1 MDPVVARKMWR
12 TLEPVHGIVYF
23 ATDAGARYRAI
34 GLPEHMHYFAP
45 RAAAMGPV
53 PADVVIATF
62 FNFHP
67 ALVRRAI
74 PAAWEIASPQAILAA
89 RLDGADRALKRA
101 FGDELLASS
110 QLAEAADLA
119 RTAALAACE
128 HPEGRPLFAG
138 HAALTWPDDA
148 HLVLW

>member
-23 ATDAGARYRAI
+23 APDAGARYRAI

-53 PADVVIATF
+53 PAEVVIATF

-67 ALVRRAI
+67 ALCPQASCSRRVRGPTTTGAPEPSAFA
-74 PAAWEIASPQAILAA
+74 PAAGSTT
-89 RLDGADRALKRA
+89 
-101 FGDELLASS
+101 
-110 QLAEAADLA
+110 
-119 RTAALAACE
+119 TA
-128 HPEGRPLFAG
+128 G
-138 HAALTWPDDA
+138 
-148 HLVLW
+148 

>member
-23 ATDAGARYRAI
+23 APDAGARYRAI

-67 ALVRRAI
+67 ALVRAAI
-74 PAAWEIASPQAILAA
+74 PAAWEIATPEQILLGRVAGAGDVLRRLLGVDVASAEVAEAA
-89 RLDGADRALKRA
+89 RLARAA
-101 FGDELLASS
+101 
-110 QLAEAADLA
+110 AEA
-119 RTAALAACE
+119 CP
-128 HPEGRPLFAG
+128 PEGRPLFAG
-138 HAALTWPDDA
+138 NASLAWP
-148 HLVLW
+148 VE